1 MEEVWMCKTSVLW
14 AITYGLYGYI
24 CIRPP
29 HLRPIMPLQGQIFSI
44 WPLARV
50 CLRIQLCYLFLS
62 TNSSL
67 SLASFLFVHFNQSYE
82 KKVSQPFMFFGLLE
96 HLVCL
101 VCLHPSWTQTQ
112 SMTLTRRRKQPNMPP
127 AWKNWILQN
136 TKGLY
141 AEKRMKRRVCAC
153 KWSDEGG
160 IEGIPFTIS
169 LGGCGKLCAA
179 DDRDAGCKLFK
190 LPVYRAFLTLLYLP
204 YVSQRP
210 WKKKEEKEYTV
221 LP

>member
-1 MEEVWMCKTSVLW
+1 MGYMAIYVSGHHILGLLCLSKVRFFPFGHWPGSVFGFSCVICFYLPIQAW
-14 AITYGLYGYI
+14 AL
-24 CIRPP
+24 
-29 HLRPIMPLQGQIFSI
+29 HLF
-44 WPLARV
+44 
-50 CLRIQLCYLFLS
+50 CLCTL
-62 TNSSL
+62 TNL
-67 SLASFLFVHFNQSYE
+67 MR
-82 KKVSQPFMFFGLLE
+82 KIVSQAFMFFGLLE

-112 SMTLTRRRKQPNMPP
+112 SMTLTSRRKQPNMPP

-141 AEKRMKRRVCAC
+141 AEEKKKRRVCAC

-190 LPVYRAFLTLLYLP
+190 LPVYRAFLTLLYLILP

-210 WKKKEEKEYTV
+210 WKKEEKEYTA

>member
-1 MEEVWMCKTSVLW
+1 
-14 AITYGLYGYI
+14 
-24 CIRPP
+24 
-29 HLRPIMPLQGQIFSI
+29 MPLQGQIFSI

-141 AEKRMKRRVCAC
+141 AEKKKRRVCAC

-190 LPVYRAFLTLLYLP
+190 LPVYRAFLPDTPPPHPCLTYWITKFIEML
-204 YVSQRP
+204 VS
-210 WKKKEEKEYTV
+210 KETWSKHERWGIQFSSTQKHV
-221 LP
+221 